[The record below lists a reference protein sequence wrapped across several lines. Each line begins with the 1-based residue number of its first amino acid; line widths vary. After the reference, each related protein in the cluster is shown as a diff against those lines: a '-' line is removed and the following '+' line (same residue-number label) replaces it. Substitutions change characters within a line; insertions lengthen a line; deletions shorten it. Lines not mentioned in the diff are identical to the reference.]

1 MLKAWLDDELDEV
14 MVKVTHW
21 LFAVCLCFGFAL
33 QAAAQEDET
42 EEDAAPTPKPEALY
56 IPLQPPFVVNYGG
69 PGRLRYLKAELTVRV
84 HDVGAAQN
92 VRHHMPA
99 IRDTLVSLMS
109 RQEELVID
117 TQQGKEQLRQD
128 ALAEIRKVIELE
140 VGGDSGVVDVFFD
153 NLIVQR

>member
-1 MLKAWLDDELDEV
+1 
-14 MVKVTHW
+14 MVRITHR
-21 LFAVCLCFGFAL
+21 LLALCLLLGVAL
-33 QAAAQEDET
+33 QAAAQDEEPV
-42 EEDAAPTPKPEALY
+42 EEAAAPKPEALY
-56 IPLQPPFVVNYGG
+56 IALQPPFVVNYGG
-69 PGRLRYLKAELTVRV
+69 PGRLRYLKAEMTVRV

>member
-1 MLKAWLDDELDEV
+1 MAPKKFSLIVFICLVAVLLAAPGYGQDEE
-14 MVKVTHW
+14 
-21 LFAVCLCFGFAL
+21 GE
-33 QAAAQEDET
+33 AAA
-42 EEDAAPTPKPEALY
+42 KPEALY

-84 HDVGAAQN
+84 HDVGAAQS

-99 IRDTLVSLMS
+99 IRDALVSLMS

-117 TQQGKEQLRQD
+117 TQEGKEQMRKD
-128 ALAEIRKVIELE
+128 ALGAIQTVIETE
-140 VGGDSGVVDVFFD
+140 EGEDSGVVDVFFD